1 MAGITEL
8 WAGEF
13 WLGYTLPELLTMANT
28 TPQASPPRGRERRR
42 HPRFPTH
49 NRVLGT
55 LLVHKLPVRIRDISL
70 GGFSVETTQPLG
82 TGGTEPVRF
91 TAIDDWSAVLEA
103 RSIDC
108 RPSISSDGLP
118 LFVTGYAF
126 SPDVSSDDVATLLQK
141 VTSVDLREA

>member
-1 MAGITEL
+1 MADL
-8 WAGEF
+8 
-13 WLGYTLPELLTMANT
+13 LPQPGP
-28 TPQASPPRGRERRR
+28 PQGRERRR

-55 LLVHKLPVRIRDISL
+55 LLVHKLPVRVRDVSQ
-70 GGFSVETTQPLG
+70 GGFSVETAQPLG
-82 TGGTEPVRF
+82 TGAVEPVRF

-103 RSIDC
+103 RSVDC

-126 SPDVSSDDVATLLQK
+126 TSETSADDVATLLQK